1 MSAEPQSSGSSATTA
16 GVAPGHN
23 RKSSTS
29 PPKGTQQDASV
40 ELKNMKSER
49 DGARGSIPLGEDIMQ
64 IARIGE
70 VPAMQRIFDEKK
82 LTARYKDEEGI
93 TPLHVRTCR
102 FSKERERELC
112 CSLSPGSV
120 GQFADRLVVFFYY
133 SGLRLTTNMRCA
145 SSWWTLGPM

>member
-16 GVAPGHN
+16 GVNPGHN

-70 VPAMQRIFDEKK
+70 VPAMQRIFEEKK

-102 FSKERERELC
+102 FSKEKESFVALFLLGVLD
-112 CSLSPGSV
+112 SLLT
-120 GQFADRLVVFFYY
+120 DWLFFFFFF
-133 SGLRLTTNMRCA
+133 LL
-145 SSWWTLGPM
+145 

>member
-70 VPAMQRIFDEKK
+70 VPAMQRIFEEKK

-102 FSKERERELC
+102 FSKERERERERESCVALFLLGVLG
-112 CSLSPGSV
+112 SLLTDWLFSFFFLTIV
-120 GQFADRLVVFFYY
+120 GCD
-133 SGLRLTTNMRCA
+133 
-145 SSWWTLGPM
+145 